1 MTKEIPALRN
11 EERGLFFSMLN
22 SEGKRYFCF
31 PCRGHKTKRIFKR
44 DRK

>member
-22 SEGKRYFCF
+22 SEGESLFSF
-31 PCRGHKTKRIFKR
+31 P
-44 DRK
+44 

>member
-22 SEGKRYFCF
+22 SEG
-31 PCRGHKTKRIFKR
+31 GIAIFISLIR
-44 DRK
+44 ERTCNLQ

>member
-22 SEGKRYFCF
+22 SEGNRYLHFS
-31 PCRGHKTKRIFKR
+31 
-44 DRK
+44 D